1 MLIDSI
7 IVSTLDV
14 YLPTVNF
21 DIPHLEYL
29 ITLQGYMRILNI
41 QGKDLTFHAYIN
53 WHQLVIGEGDPNSH
67 DYNKLNFNITSF
79 FFKSKS
85 SSISDL
91 RSHLDF

>member
-67 DYNKLNFNITSF
+67 DYNKLNLTFYNLCPTGAV
-79 FFKSKS
+79 
-85 SSISDL
+85 
-91 RSHLDF
+91 